1 MRTFSLEL
9 FCLYCILILVCLQC
23 VMEKALF
30 LSFFWRFPSIAYLV
44 AGSLEKEIVL
54 EKDWKLSLILHPM
67 IVGSLILKVSLAIK
81 YESKMFVLYSSCPG
95 SSRSYPILVF
105 SVLLIILVTQ

>member
-1 MRTFSLEL
+1 MSLSYIDSCM
-9 FCLYCILILVCLQC
+9 FAVCLG
-23 VMEKALF
+23 K
-30 LSFFWRFPSIAYLV
+30 SFVSVFFSWRFPSIAYLI

-67 IVGSLILKVSLAIK
+67 IVGSLILKVSLSIK

-105 SVLLIILVTQ
+105 SVLLIIPVTR